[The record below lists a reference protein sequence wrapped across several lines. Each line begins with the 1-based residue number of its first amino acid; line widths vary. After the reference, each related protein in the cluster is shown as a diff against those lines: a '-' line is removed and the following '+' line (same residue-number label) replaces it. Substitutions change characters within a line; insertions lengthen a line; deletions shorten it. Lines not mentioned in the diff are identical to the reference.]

1 MEIESA
7 KLIYK
12 YFPALSHK
20 NFRYF
25 WIGQCIS
32 LIGTW
37 MQNIGQSWLVY
48 TLTKSPFLL
57 GLVNTLQFLP
67 VLLFSLFAGA
77 LIDIFPKKKILLI
90 TQCSSMVLA
99 LILAILVWTGYVQYW
114 HVLILATL
122 LGFVNTIDM
131 PTRQAFVAEIASKKD
146 LMNAVAL
153 NSVIFN
159 AARILGPAIAGF
171 LMAYFGI
178 SFCFFANAI
187 SFAAVIFGLT
197 RVNVISSFKP
207 RNDRSIIKEMFN
219 MEVFQGIKEGLIYIY
234 KNGILFRTLMAAT
247 AVTTFAMNFNVLV
260 PVFAKS
266 VLGQGEKEFG
276 LLMSIMGVGS
286 LVGALTLAVTSK
298 KGPKK
303 FHQNFGSVIISLL
316 LIAIGLNTSY
326 YLTAVLLMCI
336 GFFVVSFNATNN
348 SMLQMNAKDEFRGRV
363 SSAYTLINAGS
374 TPIGSLYAG
383 TIADRFGGGMGFTA
397 CGLATLTLFLSV
409 MWLTRRR
416 SAEAKD
422 TVSTVT

>member
-1 MEIESA
+1 MATISA
-7 KLIYK
+7 KNIINE

-48 TLTKSPFLL
+48 TLTDSPFLL

-67 VLLFSLFAGA
+67 MLLFSLFAGA
-77 LIDIFPKKKILLI
+77 LIDIFPKKKILLF
-90 TQCSSMVLA
+90 TQAASMLLA
-99 LILAILVWTGYVQYW
+99 FTLAILVWTDKVQYW
-114 HVLILATL
+114 HVLILAAL
-122 LGFVNTIDM
+122 LGLVNTIDM
-131 PTRQAFVAEIASKKD
+131 PTRQAFVAEIAGKKD

-159 AARILGPAIAGF
+159 TARILGPAIAGF
-171 LMAYFGI
+171 LMAYLGI
-178 SFCFFANAI
+178 SFCFFANAA
-187 SFAAVIFGLT
+187 SFVAVLLGLT
-197 RVNVISSFKP
+197 R
-207 RNDRSIIKEMFN
+207 IKVDSKFEKTINNGFMK
-219 MEVFQGIKEGLIYIY
+219 EVFNKKVFTGIKEGLIYIY

-266 VLGQGEKEFG
+266 VLGQDEKGFG
-276 LLMSIMGVGS
+276 LLMSIMGLGS
-286 LVGALTLAVTSK
+286 LLGAMLLAVTSK

-303 FHQNFGSVIISLL
+303 FYQNYGSIIISIL
-316 LIAIGLNTSY
+316 LIAVGINRSY
-326 YLTAVLLMCI
+326 YLTAALLI
-336 GFFVVSFNATNN
+336 FTGFFVVSFNATNN
-348 SMLQMNAKDEFRGRV
+348 SILQMNAKDEFRGRV

-383 TIADRFGGGMGFTA
+383 IIADRFGGGMGFIA
-397 CGLATLTLFLSV
+397 CGLATLTVFVSI
-409 MWLTRRR
+409 MWLTGRKTL
-416 SAEAKD
+416 SSIKKQ
-422 TVSTVT
+422 TI